1 MKWEAGNSG
10 TQVGS
15 DIRERIAGTHRDP
28 SGRSDG
34 SSADAE
40 QERYCLVK
48 VRMSEFCVERIAE
61 SGPHGRADYARP
73 GVSRGSG
80 DSCSA

>member
-48 VRMSEFCVERIAE
+48 VRMSEFCVEKDRRE
-61 SGPHGRADYARP
+61 RPARTCELCTP
-73 GVSRGSG
+73 RR
-80 DSCSA
+80 